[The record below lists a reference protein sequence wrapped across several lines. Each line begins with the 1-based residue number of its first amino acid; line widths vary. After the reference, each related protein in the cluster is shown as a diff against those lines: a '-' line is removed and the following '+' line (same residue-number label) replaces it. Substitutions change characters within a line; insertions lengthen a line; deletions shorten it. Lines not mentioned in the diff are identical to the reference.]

1 MERILE
7 RYERCSYMERQLV
20 TSEQSP
26 NVGLHLLISMNLELG
41 FLNWFGFFGYPS
53 MSFQSK
59 NRIPSKNINNQRKS
73 F

>member
-1 MERILE
+1 MEKILE

-41 FLNWFGFFGYPS
+41 FLNWFGCFGYPS
-53 MSFQSK
+53 ISFSIQK
-59 NRIPSKNINNQRKS
+59 
-73 F
+73 